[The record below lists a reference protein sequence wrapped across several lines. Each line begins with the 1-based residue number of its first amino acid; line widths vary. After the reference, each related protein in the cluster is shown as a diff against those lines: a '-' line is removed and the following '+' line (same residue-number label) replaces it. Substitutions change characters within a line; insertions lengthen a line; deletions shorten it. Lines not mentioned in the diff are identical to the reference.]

1 MKRKN
6 ILKITLLLLVFAH
19 TTVQGQN
26 IRFVNKGSIEYEK
39 RVNMFAK
46 LTNRINKSNSSW
58 MKQIYDE
65 YKRTQ
70 PQFTSTKTVLS
81 FSADASLYEPVESNT
96 VQGNNFLS
104 NDPTINL
111 KKIIYTDFK
120 TGTSISEKNLYEETF
135 LVEDTLRKIK
145 WKITD
150 ETREIAGYDC
160 RRANALVMDSIY
172 VVAFYTDQ
180 IPVSGGPESFCGLPG
195 MILGLALPHENTT
208 WFATKVNDVAVSST
222 KIIPPKKGKK
232 MNNEGLLST
241 LKASTGD
248 WGDYA
253 QEILKA
259 MML

>member
-1 MKRKN
+1 MKRN
-6 ILKITLLLLVFAH
+6 FGLIKITILFLFF
-19 TTVQGQN
+19 VQVTYGQN
-26 IRFVNKGSIEYEK
+26 VRFVNQGTIEYEK
-39 RVNMFAK
+39 RVNMYAK
-46 LTNRINKSNSSW
+46 ITKRINKSNSSW

-70 PQFTSTKTVLS
+70 PQFQSTKATLS
-81 FSADASLYEPVESNT
+81 FSSDASLYEPAEANPM
-96 VQGNNFLS
+96 QGNNFLS

-111 KKIIYTDFK
+111 KKVIYTDFK
-120 TGTSISEKNLYEETF
+120 SGISTSEKNLYEETF
-135 LVEDTLRKIK
+135 LVEDTTRKIQ

-180 IPVSGGPESFCGLPG
+180 IPVSGGPESFTGLPG

-208 WFATKVNDVAVSST
+208 WFATKVSDVTVSST
-222 KIIPPKKGKK
+222 KIVPPKKGKK
-232 MNNEGLLST
+232 LTNAGLLET
-241 LKASTGD
+241 LKASMKD

-253 QEILKA
+253 QDIFKA

>member
-1 MKRKN
+1 MKRKS
-6 ILKITLLLLVFAH
+6 IFKITLLLLVFAH
-19 TTVQGQN
+19 ATVRAQN
-26 IRFVNKGSIEYEK
+26 IRFVNKGTIEYEK
-39 RVNMFAK
+39 KVNMYAK
-46 LTNRINKSNSSW
+46 LAKRMNKSNSSW
-58 MKQIYDE
+58 MKQIYEE
-65 YKRTQ
+65 YKRSQ
-70 PQFTSTKTVLS
+70 PQFKSVKTVLS
-81 FSADASLYEPVESNT
+81 FSADASLYEPIESNT

-120 TGTSISEKNLYEETF
+120 TNTSISEKNLYEETF
-135 LVEDTLRKIK
+135 LVEDTVRKIS

-208 WFATKVNDVAVSST
+208 WFATKVNDVPVSSA
-222 KIIPPKKGKK
+222 KIIAPKKGKK
-232 MNNEGLLST
+232 MNKEELLRT
-241 LKASTGD
+241 LKASLDD

-253 QEILKA
+253 QDILKA